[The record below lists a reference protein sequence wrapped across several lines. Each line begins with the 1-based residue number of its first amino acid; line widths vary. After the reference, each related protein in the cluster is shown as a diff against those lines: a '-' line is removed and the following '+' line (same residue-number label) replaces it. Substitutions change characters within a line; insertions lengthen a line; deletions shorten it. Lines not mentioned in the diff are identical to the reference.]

1 MIKRKKALSLILS
14 GIVCSSLILTGCGN
28 SKEEESKETVNLT
41 WYVIGDEPADNDIV
55 EEEVNK
61 YLKDKI
67 NATVD
72 IKHIPFGDYT
82 KKMSVIS
89 NSGEPYDL
97 AFTCSWAFP
106 YLEYARKGAFLELND
121 LLDTEGA
128 PLKKEINKELWK
140 GAEIDGKIYAVP
152 NQKEIALA
160 PMWVFD
166 KELVEKYNI
175 PYENIHS
182 VNDLEPWLKLVK
194 EKEPDFIP
202 FYTQGDSIP
211 LDFDDIVNPLGIFYN
226 DKNLTVTNKFESKE
240 MKYMLLKL
248 REYYEAGYINQ
259 DAAVTDMKPEVKR
272 FVWKADGQPYAEN
285 IWGKSLGREVVTS
298 SIIPPYITNNST
310 TGAMTA
316 ISANSKHPKKAMELL
331 TLVNTDTNLRNL
343 LMFGIEGKHY
353 EKINDKQI
361 KKFDGK
367 KYDVVSWAYGNL
379 LGTYVSENDPIDKWE
394 AFEKFN
400 NSAKVSPILGF
411 KFNSE
416 NVSNQISAINNVLQE
431 FERALYTGSI
441 DPEVGLNDL
450 NKKLNDSGINEVKD
464 EIQKQLNEWKAKNN

>member
-1 MIKRKKALSLILS
+1 
-14 GIVCSSLILTGCGN
+14 
-28 SKEEESKETVNLT
+28 
-41 WYVIGDEPADNDIV
+41 
-55 EEEVNK
+55 
-61 YLKDKI
+61 
-67 NATVD
+67 
-72 IKHIPFGDYT
+72 
-82 KKMSVIS
+82 
-89 NSGEPYDL
+89 
-97 AFTCSWAFP
+97 
-106 YLEYARKGAFLELND
+106 
-121 LLDTEGA
+121 
-128 PLKKEINKELWK
+128 
-140 GAEIDGKIYAVP
+140 
-152 NQKEIALA
+152 
-160 PMWVFD
+160 
-166 KELVEKYNI
+166 
-175 PYENIHS
+175 
-182 VNDLEPWLKLVK
+182 
-194 EKEPDFIP
+194 
-202 FYTQGDSIP
+202 
-211 LDFDDIVNPLGIFYN
+211 
-226 DKNLTVTNKFESKE
+226 
-240 MKYMLLKL
+240 
-248 REYYEAGYINQ
+248 
-259 DAAVTDMKPEVKR
+259 MKPEVKR

-464 EIQKQLNEWKAKNN
+464 EIQKQLNEWKAKIISVINK